1 MNTIGSFTASFK
13 TGLVPCDVGESSTG
27 LRLATWI
34 SAKDIPTDVLR
45 MMGYEDNSP
54 YHPHNLDGLAW
65 DMGKNEWRN
74 MKNAQVRTSTFQVI
88 DMGLRFDIR

>member
-1 MNTIGSFTASFK
+1 MKTIGSFTATFK
-13 TGLVPCDVGESSTG
+13 TGLVPCDTSESSTG
-27 LRLATWI
+27 FRLATWI
-34 SAKDIPTDVLR
+34 AAKDIPTDVLR
-45 MMGYEDNSP
+45 MMGYEDNAP
-54 YHPHNLDGLAW
+54 YHPHDLEGLAW